1 MIRKQKVDMNLI
13 VDLNPDKIISNDAA
27 YFVLAVDREDYLNLF
42 TANLRVEDVTLQTYN
57 HF

>member
-1 MIRKQKVDMNLI
+1 MNLI